1 VNKNL
6 LPNTIFPK
14 LHTHKRIFI
23 LHGKLNALPSDLLA
37 CFRVRYE
44 PTHYFNLIIVV
55 YSLQYTT
62 HKLTN
67 IMDEIFLGHIQ
78 ITVIFTTDTA
88 RVVDR
93 KFVT

>member
-1 VNKNL
+1 VNKKF
-6 LPNTIFPK
+6 TAKRFFSK

-23 LHGKLNALPSDLLA
+23 LHGKLSALPSDFLA

-44 PTHYFNLIIVV
+44 PTHYFDLIIVV

-88 RVVDR
+88 RAVDR